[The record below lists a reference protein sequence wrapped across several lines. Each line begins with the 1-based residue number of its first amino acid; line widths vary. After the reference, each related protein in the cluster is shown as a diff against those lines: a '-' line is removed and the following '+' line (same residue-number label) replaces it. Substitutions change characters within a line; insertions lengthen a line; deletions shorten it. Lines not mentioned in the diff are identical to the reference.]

1 MNVFS
6 IFKNNFSRVIR
17 KKSII
22 LLALIITPIMVAS
35 AVFFT
40 SKTAVKLHIA
50 MNCSDET
57 YVTNNKYIEIK
68 AVNKKPENFEL
79 LLGKYDA
86 VVTKNSNGRFDVST
100 LKSMKTKNE
109 LKRYFN
115 SHSTDAKA
123 LVQSIH
129 IDSKRTG
136 ANILGFLTVIIL
148 FLAISLMTLYPEDR
162 DFGTFRRILISPM
175 NAKKYLFAQG
185 LFVFVVVFVPAYIS
199 VLFCKFVF
207 NVNIVFSIGMF
218 TALLTLICVLA
229 VAFSLFMTTVIDNLD
244 NCILLSSFLIIILGV
259 LSGCFSSVEYTNKI
273 VNIFTNI
280 IPIKNYMVMVQGL
293 ENGHSISDYI
303 FRLLYVFVWIILL
316 WGLGSVITNKKLKAG
331 KY

>member
-1 MNVFS
+1 MSVFS

-22 LLALIITPIMVAS
+22 LLALIITPIMVA
-35 AVFFT
+35 AAIFFT

-50 MNCSDET
+50 MYSSDQA
-57 YVTNNKYIEIK
+57 YNTNNKYIEIK
-68 AVNKKPENFEL
+68 GVNTKPKNFEL

-86 VVTKNSNGRFDVST
+86 VVTKEPNGRFDVNT
-100 LKSMKTKNE
+100 LRSIKTKNE

-115 SHSTDAKA
+115 NHSTDAKE

-129 IDSKRTG
+129 TDSKRTG

-162 DFGTFRRILISPM
+162 DFATFRRVLISPVS
-175 NAKKYLFAQG
+175 AKKYLFAQG
-185 LFVFVVVFVPAYIS
+185 LFVCAVVFVPAYIS

-207 NVNIVFSIGMF
+207 DVNIVFSLGTF
-218 TALLTLICVLA
+218 TALLALICILA

-244 NCILLSSFLIIILGV
+244 NCILLSSFLIVTLGV

-273 VNIFTNI
+273 VDFFTNM
-280 IPIKNYMVMVQGL
+280 IPIKSYMIMVQGL
-293 ENGHSISDYI
+293 ENGNSISNYM
-303 FRLLYVFVWIILL
+303 FRLIYVFVWIILF
-316 WGLGSVITNKKLKAG
+316 WGLGSIITNKKLKAG